1 MEVLDAAILQKF
13 IILVKVNFCQQ
24 ALYNFKMHS
33 GVCRIIP
40 YCHRVKTTYLTSFFI
55 LLCEAGI
62 CNSQPQAPC
71 LAIDPG
77 PKFVF
82 TGPGTKFVF
91 TSPGPQFAFTGP
103 GHQVVFTGSDSQF
116 VFTPNLY
123 LPAQP
128 GLSLHIPTLSPQFVF
143 TGPGL

>member
-1 MEVLDAAILQKF
+1 MSTMCMITG
-13 IILVKVNFCQQ
+13 ICISRPQ
-24 ALYNFKMHS
+24 AL
-33 GVCRIIP
+33 C
-40 YCHRVKTTYLTSFFI
+40 LT
-55 LLCEAGI
+55 
-62 CNSQPQAPC
+62 
-71 LAIDPG
+71 PG
-77 PKFVF
+77 PGPEFVFTGPGPQFVF

-128 GLSLHIPTLSPQFVF
+128 GLSLHIPTLSP
-143 TGPGL
+143 

>member
-62 CNSQPQAPC
+62 CNSQPQALC